1 VLKEVESSAGAVILF
16 IDELHTVVG
25 AGAAAGSMD
34 ASNLLKPALARGSLR
49 CIGATTL
56 NEYKLCVFSRGGAG
70 NGGGERSERGRT
82 VHRQERVGGGAVG
95 APTPPLPSGLQEGR
109 PPPPPLPPNP

>member
-1 VLKEVESSAGAVILF
+1 
-16 IDELHTVVG
+16 
-25 AGAAAGSMD
+25 MD

-82 VHRQERVGGGAVG
+82 VHRQERVGGGN
-95 APTPPLPSGLQEGR
+95 PPAAKRVAGGET
-109 PPPPPLPPNP
+109 PPPPPPPQPLTLPPSALSQICGEGQGSRAPLPESRHL